1 VDPSIMKE
9 ELKADEDIS
18 FRNASFT
25 WGDDENPV
33 LKNLNFS
40 IKKGELVA
48 VVGSVAAGKS
58 SLIQAIIGELIPT
71 SGSVSRRKERKIGY
85 VPQQAWILNST
96 VRKNIL
102 FGCAYAARRYR
113 DIVKECCLLPDLKIL
128 QAGDSTEIGEKG
140 VNLSGGQKQR
150 VSLARAVY
158 LDADIYLLDDPL
170 SAVDAHVAYD
180 LFNDVVGPKGILS
193 GKTRILVTHSV
204 AVLPHVDRIIVL
216 EDGEVT
222 HRGTYDEIMSQNVRL
237 KELVETHANTG
248 SENSV
253 HDEVSRGSDE
263 PSTRFRKRTRSVD
276 SVSSNVSGC
285 VERQMPDIPFGK
297 LIEEEEMEVGV
308 VRWRVY
314 FEFLWH
320 FGIIG
325 TILGLTCYA
334 LSKAADLWSLL
345 YITTYSKEIEIK
357 NGTTPEDMW
366 SHMQIYIAIGSSQ
379 GVAMLAALTV
389 LSLGCIWTSTS
400 LHNKMLDA
408 VMKAPMSFFDATPT
422 GRILNRFSRDVDELD
437 VSLYMNGDGFITT
450 WTVLLVTLIY
460 ICIHL
465 PYVLIFLIPLFAFF
479 LGIQR
484 FYVASSGQIKR
495 LNAVTKSPVLNC
507 FNESIAG
514 TTSIRA
520 YNVQNS
526 FISKHMRLLDN
537 NQNCLFHEFNG
548 YRWLAI
554 RLNVVGSFIDVAV
567 CGMLIYF
574 RGSMPTEIASLLFT
588 CSLRASDAFAWIV
601 RMGAQVE
608 NSLVSAERVMD
619 YTKTKPEAPWYLD
632 REPEPEWPSEGQVRF
647 ENYSTRYK
655 ENLDLVLKKIN
666 LEILSGEK
674 VGIVGRTGAG
684 KSSLT
689 LALLRILEAVEGKIT
704 IDGTDI
710 SELGLNALRS
720 RLAIIP
726 QDPVLFGGTLRENVD
741 PEERYSDEALWAAL
755 EKAHLKSAAKPL
767 SHKIEEGGSNL
778 SVGERQ
784 LVCLARALLRNSKI
798 LILDEA
804 TAAVDLETDALIQKT
819 IRHDFGGSTV
829 ITIAHR
835 LHTIMDYD
843 KIVVLDQGEIREV
856 GSPRELLQD
865 PDGVFSS
872 MARDANIRID
882 S

>member
-1 VDPSIMKE
+1 MTEGLYIVGVLLASQQIFSILRSHTFGTLFNVGIKLKSGLSSAIYQKCLRLSSKSSKEYPTGDIVSLITIDVDIIQWAMIQSNYAWGAPVSVVLTFALIYQYLGVYCLAGALAIVAFTPVIVLMTKIESALQTKHMKKKDQRIEMVTEVFNNVKVIKLYAWENSFMQKIRKLRDQESRLMYIYLGASNAFGFTWNCYPFFVSTAAIGAYMFLNKEGVLNPKIVLVSIAYFNSLRDNLITFPYSVSSLAKAFVSMRRIQDFLEADEVDPSIIKE
-9 ELKADEDIS
+9 ELEADEDIS

-379 GVAMLAALTV
+379 GVAMLAALTA

-422 GRILNRFSRDVDELD
+422 GRILNR
-437 VSLYMNGDGFITT
+437 
-450 WTVLLVTLIY
+450 
-460 ICIHL
+460 
-465 PYVLIFLIPLFAFF
+465 
-479 LGIQR
+479 
-484 FYVASSGQIKR
+484 
-495 LNAVTKSPVLNC
+495 
-507 FNESIAG
+507 
-514 TTSIRA
+514 
-520 YNVQNS
+520 
-526 FISKHMRLLDN
+526 
-537 NQNCLFHEFNG
+537 
-548 YRWLAI
+548 
-554 RLNVVGSFIDVAV
+554 
-567 CGMLIYF
+567 
-574 RGSMPTEIASLLFT
+574 
-588 CSLRASDAFAWIV
+588 
-601 RMGAQVE
+601 
-608 NSLVSAERVMD
+608 
-619 YTKTKPEAPWYLD
+619 
-632 REPEPEWPSEGQVRF
+632 
-647 ENYSTRYK
+647 
-655 ENLDLVLKKIN
+655 
-666 LEILSGEK
+666 
-674 VGIVGRTGAG
+674 
-684 KSSLT
+684 
-689 LALLRILEAVEGKIT
+689 
-704 IDGTDI
+704 
-710 SELGLNALRS
+710 
-720 RLAIIP
+720 
-726 QDPVLFGGTLRENVD
+726 
-741 PEERYSDEALWAAL
+741 
-755 EKAHLKSAAKPL
+755 
-767 SHKIEEGGSNL
+767 
-778 SVGERQ
+778 
-784 LVCLARALLRNSKI
+784 
-798 LILDEA
+798 
-804 TAAVDLETDALIQKT
+804 
-819 IRHDFGGSTV
+819 
-829 ITIAHR
+829 
-835 LHTIMDYD
+835 
-843 KIVVLDQGEIREV
+843 
-856 GSPRELLQD
+856 
-865 PDGVFSS
+865 
-872 MARDANIRID
+872 
-882 S
+882 